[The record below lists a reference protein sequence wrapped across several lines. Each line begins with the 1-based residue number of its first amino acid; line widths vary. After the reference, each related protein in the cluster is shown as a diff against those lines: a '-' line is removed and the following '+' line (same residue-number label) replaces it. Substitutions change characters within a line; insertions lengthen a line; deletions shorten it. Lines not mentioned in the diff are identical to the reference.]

1 MVLLCIYLNILNK
14 LYIRVVIKGGSSLD
28 LHFIW
33 KSIVIVVGG
42 VFILR
47 LAGRKSISQ
56 LTVAQTVMMIAVGSL
71 IIQPVSERNIWIT
84 MVITFLMVLTLLF
97 IEYIVLKYDALETLI
112 YGKSLM
118 VVENGQINESN
129 LKKLRLTVDMLE
141 VRLRQQNI
149 QNISD
154 LQWATIESNG
164 QLGYMLKPDLQYST
178 KKDIQMLMT
187 MIQENNSTAPIE
199 TTENQ
204 PDEAHN
210 LFEEVKNKK
219 HLKKPPEG
227 LR

>member
-1 MVLLCIYLNILNK
+1 M
-14 LYIRVVIKGGSSLD
+14 D

-33 KSIVIVVGG
+33 KSIVIVIGG
-42 VFILR
+42 VLLLR

-71 IIQPVSERNIWIT
+71 IIQPVSDRNVWIT
-84 MVITFLMVLTLLF
+84 MVITFLLVLLLIF

-118 VVENGQINESN
+118 VVENGKINERN

-154 LQWATIESNG
+154 LQWATIEPNG
-164 QLGYMLKPDLQYST
+164 QLGYMLKPDHQYST
-178 KKDIQMLMT
+178 KKDIQMLMS
-187 MIQENNSTAPIE
+187 MIQSNQSTVNNE
-199 TTENQ
+199 TQVNQ
-204 PDEAHN
+204 PGGSDN
-210 LFEEVKNKK
+210 LFKEVKNKK
-219 HLKKPPEG
+219 HIEEPP
-227 LR
+227 

>member
-1 MVLLCIYLNILNK
+1 M
-14 LYIRVVIKGGSSLD
+14 D

-56 LTVAQTVMMIAVGSL
+56 LTVAQTVIMIAVGSL

-97 IEYIVLKYDALETLI
+97 IEYIVLKYDVLETLI

-118 VVENGQINESN
+118 VVENGLIIESN
-129 LKKLRLTVDMLE
+129 LRKLRLTVDMLE

-187 MIQENNSTAPIE
+187 MIQENNSPVSTE
-199 TTENQ
+199 TTEDQ
-204 PDEAHN
+204 PNESYN
-210 LFEEVKNKK
+210 LFEEVKNEK